1 MSFRNGF
8 VRGLQA
14 NRRRNNGQ
22 NAAMRNKLQNA
33 RNGLRNRPVN
43 TPEEAEELENQDNQ
57 LAQQEKQANKNQ
69 KQGSNNKSSGGLQDT
84 LRRFTGNGD
93 GGSFSSE
100 AEESGDGNFVKKKF
114 KQKAVKYSIIALIII
129 FVLAVFVFIIIS
141 PLLSIASIVDEK
153 TDYNCDT
160 IYVRKLYKHE
170 FGYVLDP
177 DEVLANKSVE
187 DLEKYEKGER
197 DKPPSYIYV
206 YNKTKG
212 EDGYVEYDFEE
223 YVAAVVTGEVGSLSK
238 WNEVLK
244 ALAVAA
250 RSYGMAKTNPL
261 LDCKIEASDLTQ
273 TISTKVS
280 EEARKAAKDT
290 KGEVLTKN
298 GEVYLPMYDA
308 FACIDRVNKNGIDY
322 YVLNQPSSDEHQMI
336 PVSWISENGI
346 SLEQEWTTC
355 NETHPGNHGEGMS
368 QVGAA
373 YLADELD
380 YDYHEILFYYYSD
393 DLDSN

>member
-1 MSFRNGF
+1 MAIRSG
-8 VRGLQA
+8 VQRGMQG
-14 NRRRNNGQ
+14 NRRRNNGH
-22 NAAMRNKLQNA
+22 NAAMQNRINNNRN
-33 RNGLRNRPVN
+33 RLRNTPVS
-43 TPEEAEELENQDNQ
+43 TPEEAQELENKDNELANQERQ
-57 LAQQEKQANKNQ
+57 LSRRQAN
-69 KQGSNNKSSGGLQDT
+69 NNSSSGLQGR
-84 LRRFTGNGD
+84 LQSLVSG
-93 GGSFSSE
+93 GGSSSG
-100 AEESGDGNFVKKKF
+100 EEEDSAIGNMAKKRMKKK
-114 KQKAVKYSIIALIII
+114 VVRWLIIALIGI
-129 FVLAVFVFIIIS
+129 LAIAVVAIIILS
-141 PLLSIASIVDEK
+141 PILSILSIFDK
-153 TDYNCDT
+153 DPPDTCKT
-160 IYVRKLYKHE
+160 IYVRKLNKHE
-170 FGYVLDP
+170 FGYVLNP
-177 DEVLANKSVE
+177 DEVLSNKSVE

-206 YNKTKG
+206 YDKTKG

-250 RSYGMAKTNPL
+250 RSYGMANTSPL

-290 KGEVLTKN
+290 KGEVLTKD
-298 GEVYLPMYDA
+298 GSVYLPMYDA
-308 FACIDRVNKNGIDY
+308 FACIDRVNKNGTEY
-322 YVLNQPSSDEHQMI
+322 YVLKQPSSDEHQMI

-355 NETHPGNHGEGMS
+355 NEDHPGNHGQGMS

-373 YLADELD
+373 YLADEFN

-393 DLDSN
+393 DIDED